1 MAAPAYT
8 WKFEK
13 DLWGTREPKV
23 VTLEAAASLETK
35 VGTLVAMSSGQVAA
49 AGASAASLLGLAMNA
64 TSAALSAGDAVKVA
78 VIAEGMVIRGTA
90 DADATA
96 LAGFSGKTTDLNVD
110 GSLDVADVTNGCLSV
125 YRVNNAAGTEVDCV
139 VTKFDMGAS

>member
-13 DLWGTREPKV
+13 DLWGNRTPKV

-35 VGTLVAMSSGQVAA
+35 IGTLVAMSTGQVAA
-49 AGASAASLLGLAMNA
+49 AGASAASLLGLAMTE

-96 LAGFSGKTTDLNVD
+96 LAGFNGKTGDLNAD
-110 GSLDVADVTNGCLSV
+110 GSLDVADATNGALSV
-125 YRVNNAAGTEVDCV
+125 YRVNNAAGTEIDCV
-139 VTKFDMGAS
+139 ITKFDMGAS